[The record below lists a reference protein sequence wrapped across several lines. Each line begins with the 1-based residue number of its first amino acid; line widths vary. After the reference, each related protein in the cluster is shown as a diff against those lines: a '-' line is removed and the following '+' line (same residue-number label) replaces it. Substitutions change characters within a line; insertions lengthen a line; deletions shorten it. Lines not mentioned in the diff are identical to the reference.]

1 MYSGLPK
8 IAPVCVCH
16 YTVIPF
22 SGVLMV
28 TNRTLYKYISISA
41 QAKLSGDARDQ
52 FRPGFRILLVGLGA
66 GVALNYLEVI
76 FFNCNLIFLSCW
88 YERYFLAVKL
98 YKVFIIYSMIC
109 YPSLLKNCKYY
120 LNTWYDLESDNMGSI
135 LVLIIN
141 HPMTVDGP
149 LTFFKKLYF
158 LGYCEN

>member
-1 MYSGLPK
+1 MLPQLAKELIDKKLYLKNQSLRLRKVQIRDGANMYSGLPK

-16 YTVIPF
+16 CTVIPF

-76 FFNCNLIFLSCW
+76 FFNCNLIFLSC
-88 YERYFLAVKL
+88 
-98 YKVFIIYSMIC
+98 
-109 YPSLLKNCKYY
+109 
-120 LNTWYDLESDNMGSI
+120 
-135 LVLIIN
+135 
-141 HPMTVDGP
+141 
-149 LTFFKKLYF
+149 
-158 LGYCEN
+158 